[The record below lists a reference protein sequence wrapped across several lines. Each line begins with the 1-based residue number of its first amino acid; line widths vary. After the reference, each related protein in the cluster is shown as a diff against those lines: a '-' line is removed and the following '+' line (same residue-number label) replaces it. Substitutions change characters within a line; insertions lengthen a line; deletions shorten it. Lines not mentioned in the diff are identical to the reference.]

1 MPDSHQLNRFLTA
14 QQRDYSRA
22 LAEIRNG
29 RKVSHWMWYIF
40 PQIDGLGRSSTAVHY
55 AIKSRAEAVA
65 YLDHELLGPRL
76 IEISRALLD
85 VEGRTAQE
93 IFGVP
98 DVYKL
103 RSSMTLFDA
112 VQADSERPTSV
123 FGEVLERYYQNQ
135 HDQRT
140 IDLLASG
147 I

>member
-1 MPDSHQLNRFLTA
+1 MPDPHQLNRFLTA
-14 QQRDYSRA
+14 QQNDYLRA
-22 LAEIRNG
+22 LTEVRNG

-65 YLDHELLGPRL
+65 YLNHEVLGPRL
-76 IEISRALLD
+76 LEISRALLS
-85 VEGRTAQE
+85 VEGRTARE

-112 VQADSERPTSV
+112 AQADSERPTSV
-123 FGEVLERYYQNQ
+123 FREVLERYYAGER
-135 HDQRT
+135 DERT
-140 IDLLASG
+140 LELLEDVG
-147 I
+147 

>member
-76 IEISRALLD
+76 LEISRALLD